1 MVAPCRVV
9 VVIRARDVNFPLPK
23 PSIGGRIGYELGRLV
38 DAVNSLRPISTD
50 DELIS
55 VTSQGTK
62 RVKVKRNPSSSL
74 FQVERLVLT
83 TESAE
88 YLFCQRVTDS
98 ETTFYVAKPEAFY
111 APDSDG
117 DVAIAYPDRT
127 GTETMTIDNLDALA
141 GEREI
146 LYPADPTPTS
156 RWQRITPAYR
166 DGLSVIYAMPL
177 AEPLEFGGGVICTHI
192 DMNIGDVR
200 RWETLAPLDG
210 SHDAPVTFV

>member
-1 MVAPCRVV
+1 MVL
-9 VVIRARDVNFPLPK
+9 VIRARRVNFPLPK

-74 FQVERLVLT
+74 LQVERLLLT
-83 TESAE
+83 TESAQ

-111 APDSDG
+111 SPDADG
-117 DVAIAYPDRT
+117 EVAVAYPDRT

-146 LYPADPTPTS
+146 IYPADPDATS

-166 DGLSVIYAMPL
+166 DGQSIIYAMPL
-177 AEPLEFGGGVICTHI
+177 AEPLEFGGVTCTHI

>member
-1 MVAPCRVV
+1 MVLA
-9 VVIRARDVNFPLPK
+9 IRARCVNFPLPK
-23 PSIGGRIGYELGRLV
+23 SSLGGRIGFELSRLV
-38 DAVNSLRPISTD
+38 EAVNSLRPISTD
-50 DELIS
+50 DELVS
-55 VTSQGTK
+55 VTTLGTK
-62 RVKVKRNPSSSL
+62 RVKVKRKPSSSL

-98 ETTFYVAKPEAFY
+98 ETAFYVAKPEAFY

-127 GTETMTIDNLDALA
+127 GTEMMTIDNLDALA

-166 DGLSVIYAMPL
+166 NGQSIIYAMPL

>member
-1 MVAPCRVV
+1 M
-9 VVIRARDVNFPLPK
+9 NFPLPK

-74 FQVERLVLT
+74 LQVERLVLT

-88 YLFCQRVTDS
+88 YLFCQRVTDA
-98 ETTFYVAKPEAFY
+98 EVTFYVAKPEGFY
-111 APDSDG
+111 TSNG
-117 DVAIAYPDRT
+117 GTVGVAYPDRN
-127 GTETMTIDNLDALA
+127 GTESVAINYLTALD
-141 GEREI
+141 GERLVEFPVD
-146 LYPADPTPTS
+146 PAPIE
-156 RWQRITPAYR
+156 RWQRITPAYMA
-166 DGLSVIYAMPL
+166 GSSIIYAMKL
-177 AEPLEFGGGVICTHI
+177 AETLEFGGGVICTHI